1 MPAQGAPLTH
11 YIWDDPQ
18 SIGAHC
24 GGSDGLGSDRR
35 LGGKTMQVGED
46 GRSVSLNVRVWLESD
61 GSIRLT
67 SEAEPSLRV
76 IIKND
81 PDRPLGHPTLFKR
94 LAHVLRSMAYPPPR
108 DNRPFWREAA

>member
-1 MPAQGAPLTH
+1 M
-11 YIWDDPQ
+11 
-18 SIGAHC
+18 
-24 GGSDGLGSDRR
+24 GSNRR
-35 LGGKTMQVGED
+35 FGGKIMEVGED

-67 SEAEPSLRV
+67 SEAEPTLRV

-94 LAHVLRSMAYPPPR
+94 LAHVLRSMGVPSPQA
-108 DNRPFWREAA
+108 